1 MKCDVKVCKAWC
13 CRQFWIDLPKELN
26 LDMVKYMELHGVIV
40 KGRRLTIPLMCNNLT
55 SDGKCNDYENRPG
68 ICKTWHCKNPRDS
81 GEM

>member
-1 MKCDVKVCKAWC
+1 MG
-13 CRQFWIDLPKELN
+13 
-26 LDMVKYMELHGVIV
+26 KYMELHGVIV